1 MNSVEGGEGMPNDSD
16 STAMLAEERDD
27 CRLLPVVMATD
38 EGYVLPTL
46 VAADS
51 LLSSKD
57 ACTTIQLYII
67 ASRETERVMRN
78 PLQRITARHDSPE
91 PRFLPA
97 VDAYDEASLQ
107 LPHITSATYYRLA
120 LPGMLPEVE
129 SCLYLDGDVIV
140 MSDLWEAYCSLS
152 PEDLVAGVRAPG
164 FLDPEDACE
173 RHRLRLGLPALDTY
187 INAGVL
193 VMNLSLMRELN
204 CANAFDELLGKSL
217 ECQDQDIINIVC
229 YGRIRM
235 LEPRYN
241 VMTKYSPSW
250 EESYDRVAS
259 LSKCYK
265 REEWEDACANPC
277 VVHYAGRVK
286 PWCDSRMDSATLWW
300 EKAFCTAKIVEELK
314 SILLLVRRDADAFA
328 AKERQ
333 LRDKVKDNQ
342 NLERAIKGLNRTIS
356 DAEVEMVQA
365 RRDLEVSEGRLRETT
380 EALDRSRQE
389 ASQLGEE
396 LAAVYRSNSWKIGR
410 TLTRPVRFLRRKLK
424 KLFEG
429 HGKE

>member
-1 MNSVEGGEGMPNDSD
+1 MPSD
-16 STAMLAEERDD
+16 SGPTTLLAEEPNGR
-27 CRLLPVVMATD
+27 RLLPVVMAAD

-57 ACTTIQLYII
+57 TRTTVQLYII

-78 PLQRITARHDSPE
+78 PLQRITAHHDSPD

-120 LPGMLPEVE
+120 LPSMLPEVE

-140 MSDLWEAYCSLS
+140 MSDLWEAYSSLS
-152 PEDLVAGVRAPG
+152 SEDLVAGVRAPG

-193 VMNLSLMRELN
+193 VMNLSLVRELN
-204 CANAFDELLGKSL
+204 CTSAFDELLGKSL

-229 YGRIRM
+229 YGRIRV

-259 LSKCYK
+259 LSKCYM

-277 VVHYAGRVK
+277 VIHYADRVK
-286 PWCDSRMDSATLWW
+286 PWCDSRMDSAVLWW
-300 EKAFCTAKIVEELK
+300 GKAFCTAKIVEELK

-342 NLERAIKGLNRTIS
+342 NLERAIKGLNRTVS
-356 DAEVEMVQA
+356 DAEVEILQVRQ
-365 RRDLEVSEGRLRETT
+365 DLEVSEGRLRETT
-380 EALDRSRQE
+380 EALGRPQHE
-389 ASQLGEE
+389 ASRLSEE
-396 LAAVYRSNSWKIGR
+396 LAAVYRSNSWKVGW
-410 TLTRPVRFLRRKLK
+410 TLTRPARFLRRKMK
-424 KLFEG
+424 KFLEG
-429 HGKE
+429 HRKE